1 MRTVRVLAVSTAA
14 LCGLALSGGGAASAA
29 DPSEM
34 TPIGG
39 GYALDTLQGFARAA
53 AHGASGPTVD
63 LVVVPELERTLA
75 LLLAKRVRLVDLGVL
90 W

>member
-1 MRTVRVLAVSTAA
+1 MHIPKT
-14 LCGLALSGGGAASAA
+14 
-29 DPSEM
+29 M
-34 TPIGG
+34 IH
-39 GYALDTLQGFARAA
+39 LDVVD
-53 AHGASGPTVD
+53 VD